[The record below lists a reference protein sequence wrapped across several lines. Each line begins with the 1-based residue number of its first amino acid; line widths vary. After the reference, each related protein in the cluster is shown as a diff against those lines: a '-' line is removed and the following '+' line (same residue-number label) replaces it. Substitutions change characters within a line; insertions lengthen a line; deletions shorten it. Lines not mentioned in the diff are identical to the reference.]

1 MLSLI
6 STLGGLLIS
15 GLPSV
20 LGFFQD
26 KSDKAHELELARM
39 QTEREIQ
46 MMEKGFAAQ
55 QKVEEI
61 RTDQIEMQTAAQM
74 QNAALDHDKK
84 VMERAST
91 WVVNYVGTVRPT
103 VTYLFVLELVAINA
117 WLSWNLFKMPGL
129 ITSVNDLTVIG
140 ELIFSSDEMAMLG
153 GIIGFWFGSRSWSKK
168 WRSAKK
174 ANT

>member
-1 MLSLI
+1 MLSLF

-26 KSDKAHELELARM
+26 KSDKAHELELAKM

-46 MMEKGFAAQ
+46 MMERGFVAQ

-61 RTDQIEMQTAAQM
+61 RTDQVEMQSAAQM

-103 VTYLFVLELVAINA
+103 VTYLFVAELIAINL
-117 WLSWNLFKMPGL
+117 WLCYQLFKIPGL
-129 ITSVNDLTVIG
+129 INGVDDLATIG

-153 GIIGFWFGSRSWSKK
+153 GIIGFWFGSRNWDKK
-168 WRSAKK
+168 K
-174 ANT
+174 

>member
-15 GLPSV
+15 GLPNV
-20 LGFFQD
+20 MGFFQD
-26 KSDKAHELELARM
+26 KADKAHELKLAQM
-39 QTEREIQ
+39 QTERELQ
-46 MMEKGFAAQ
+46 MMERGFIAQ

-61 RTDQIEMQTAAQM
+61 RTDQVEMQTAAQM

-103 VTYLFVLELVAINA
+103 VTYLFVAELIAINLWLA
-117 WLSWNLFKMPGL
+117 WNIFKIPGL
-129 ITSVNDLTVIG
+129 ITSVNDLDLIG
-140 ELIFSSDEMAMLG
+140 EMIFSSDEMAMLG
-153 GIIGFWFGSRSWSKK
+153 GIIGFWFGSRNWDKK
-168 WRSAKK
+168 K
-174 ANT
+174 

>member
-15 GLPSV
+15 GLPNV

-26 KSDKAHELELARM
+26 KSDKAHELKLAQM
-39 QTEREIQ
+39 QTERELQ
-46 MMEKGFAAQ
+46 MMERGFIAQ

-61 RTDQIEMQTAAQM
+61 RTDQVEMQTAAQM

-103 VTYLFVLELVAINA
+103 VTYLFVAELIAINLWLA
-117 WLSWNLFKMPGL
+117 WNIFKIPGL
-129 ITSVNDLTVIG
+129 IGSVNDLELIG
-140 ELIFSSDEMAMLG
+140 EMIFSSDEMAMLG
-153 GIIGFWFGSRSWSKK
+153 GIIGFWFGSRNWQKK
-168 WRSAKK
+168 
-174 ANT
+174 

>member
-15 GLPSV
+15 GLPN
-20 LGFFQD
+20 LMGFFQD
-26 KSDKAHELELARM
+26 KSDKKHELELARM
-39 QTEREIQ
+39 QTERELQ
-46 MMEKGFAAQ
+46 MMERGFIAQ

-61 RTDQIEMQTAAQM
+61 RTDQVEMQTAAQM

-103 VTYLFVLELVAINA
+103 VTYLFVAELIAINLWLA
-117 WLSWNLFKMPGL
+117 WNIFKIPGL
-129 ITSVNDLTVIG
+129 IGSVNDLELIG
-140 ELIFSSDEMAMLG
+140 EMIFSSDEMAMLG
-153 GIIGFWFGSRSWSKK
+153 GIIGFWFGSRNWDKK
-168 WRSAKK
+168 K
-174 ANT
+174 

>member
-6 STLGGLLIS
+6 STIGGLLVS
-15 GLPSV
+15 GLPSL

-26 KSDKAHELELARM
+26 KSDKKHELELAQM

-46 MMEKGFAAQ
+46 MMERGFIAQ
-55 QKVEEI
+55 QRVEEI
-61 RTDQIEMQTAAQM
+61 RTDQVEMQTAAQM

-103 VTYLFVLELVAINA
+103 VTYLFVIELVLINF
-117 WLSWNLFKMPGL
+117 WLCYKLFSMPGL
-129 ITSVNDLTVIG
+129 ITGVNDLEIIS
-140 ELIFSSDEMAMLG
+140 EMIFSSDEMAMLG
-153 GIIGFWFGSRSWSKK
+153 GIIGFWFGSRNWDKK
-168 WRSAKK
+168 K
-174 ANT
+174 

>member
-6 STLGGLLIS
+6 STIGGLLVS
-15 GLPSV
+15 GLPSL

-26 KSDKAHELELARM
+26 KSDKAHELELAKM

-46 MMEKGFAAQ
+46 MMERGFIAQ

-61 RTDQIEMQTAAQM
+61 RTDQVEMETAAQM

-84 VMERAST
+84 VMEKAST

-103 VTYLFVLELVAINA
+103 VTYLFVLELVAINF
-117 WLSWNLFKMPGL
+117 WLCYQLFKMPGL
-129 ITSVNDLTVIG
+129 ITGVQDLEVIS
-140 ELIFSSDEMAMLG
+140 EMIFSSDEMAMLG
-153 GIIGFWFGSRSWSKK
+153 GIIGFWFGSRNWDKK
-168 WRSAKK
+168 K
-174 ANT
+174 